1 VSQVVKPE
9 LILKS
14 YSKRKLF
21 GLEVQKDCFVDRT
34 TTKDLAD
41 RTAQKQ

>member
-1 VSQVVKPE
+1 VVGPE

-21 GLEVQKDCFVDRT
+21 GLKVQKDCFVGET
-34 TTKDLAD
+34 VTKNLAD
-41 RTAQKQ
+41 RTAQK